1 MKIKNLRDLWRL
13 RSAPAVRDSV
23 IARRDSL
30 IAGLLYVNPIY
41 HNNAQSL
48 GLIFEAIIEEK
59 REYEFT
65 KHLINY
71 LNDRDAANNLQR
83 LTQKTLAQP

>member
-1 MKIKNLRDLWRL
+1 
-13 RSAPAVRDSV
+13 
-23 IARRDSL
+23 
-30 IAGLLYVNPIY
+30 VNPIY